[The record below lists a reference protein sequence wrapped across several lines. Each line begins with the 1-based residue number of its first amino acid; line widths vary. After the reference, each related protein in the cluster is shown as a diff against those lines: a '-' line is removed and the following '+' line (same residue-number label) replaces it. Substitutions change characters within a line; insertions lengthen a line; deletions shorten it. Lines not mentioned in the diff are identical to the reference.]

1 MPSTSAQ
8 RQERQML
15 SLSVCVCE
23 CACTHINQELFSFK
37 SISAL
42 TNLIL
47 NQCKMQCNTY

>member
-8 RQERQML
+8 CQERQML
-15 SLSVCVCE
+15 SLSARVCMP
-23 CACTHINQELFSFK
+23 AQTHINQELFSSE

-47 NQCKMQCNTY
+47 DQFEMECNTC